1 MRVLGRVR
9 LSRLTEESTSVER
22 QRELI
27 KKWSEMNDHTIVG
40 WAEDVDVSGSIDPFE
55 APQLGPWFQEDKR
68 GDWDI
73 LVAWKLDRIGRRAIP
88 LNKVFGWMLEHEKT
102 LVCVSDNIDLSTWVG
117 RLVANVI
124 AGVAEG
130 ELEAI
135 RERTK
140 ASRKKLLESGR
151 WTGGPVPYWLIPEKL
166 PEGGWVLSLNTETA
180 PILRRAIDEVL
191 DGTAVHTVAERLND
205 QGVPSPGGKKWTSQ
219 TLWRILQHKYLK
231 GHSTDRGKTVR
242 DSSGVP
248 ISNCEALLTPS
259 EWDRLQAVLAQ
270 WKLPETSNRVKNTS
284 PLLGVV
290 VCYICDK
297 PLYYRSYTRN
307 YGKGLY
313 RSYYCRTHR
322 TPGIDADMLEAFVE
336 ERFLEELGDVN
347 VRERLFIPA
356 ENHQIELDESVRA
369 VEELTSLLG
378 TVTSTTMRSSLM
390 AQLTALDSRI
400 SVLEKLPTSESRWEL
415 RELDRTYGDV
425 WRSNDDP
432 QARRRFLVGSE
443 IVIAAT
449 LLGGQQME
457 IRLPPDLLEILA
469 RKGIT

>member
-1 MRVLGRVR
+1 MRVLGRIR
-9 LSRLTEESTSVER
+9 LSRLTEESTSVDR

-27 KKWSEMNDHTIVG
+27 EKWSDMNDHTIVG

-55 APQLGPWFQEDKR
+55 APQLGPWFREENRDK
-68 GDWDI
+68 WDI

-88 LNKVFGWMLEHEKT
+88 LNKVFGWMLEYEKT

-151 WTGGPVPYWLIPEKL
+151 WTGGPVPYWLTPEKV

-191 DGTAVHTVAERLND
+191 DGSAVHTAAERLNEH
-205 QGVPSPGGKKWTSQ
+205 GVPSPGGKKWTSQ

-248 ISNCEALLTPS
+248 ISNCEALLSPS
-259 EWDRLQAVLAQ
+259 EWDRLQATLSEM
-270 WKLPETSNRVKNTS
+270 KLPETSNRTKSTS

-290 VCYICDK
+290 VCFICER

-313 RSYYCRTHR
+313 RSYYCSTHR

-336 ERFLEELGDVN
+336 ESLLAEVGHEN
-347 VRERLFIPA
+347 VRERFYVPA
-356 ENHQIELDESVRA
+356 ENHQLELDEAVRA

-378 TVTSTTMRSSLM
+378 TITSATMRSSITT
-390 AQLTALDSRI
+390 QLTALDSRI
-400 SVLEKLPTSESRWEL
+400 TALEQLPSSEARWEYRELGRTYEDDWKSNEDIQFRRQLLLKSGITVAATKLGGLQMELRIPENL
-415 RELDRTYGDV
+415 RE
-425 WRSNDDP
+425 
-432 QARRRFLVGSE
+432 
-443 IVIAAT
+443 
-449 LLGGQQME
+449 
-457 IRLPPDLLEILA
+457 RLAL
-469 RKGIT
+469 KGE

>member
-40 WAEDVDVSGSIDPFE
+40 WAEDIDVSGSIDPFE
-55 APQLGPWFQEDKR
+55 APELGPWFQEDKR

-73 LVAWKLDRIGRRAIP
+73 LVSWKLDRIGRRAIP

-313 RSYYCRTHR
+313 RSYYCRNHR
-322 TPGIDADMLEAFVE
+322 TPGIKADMLDEY
-336 ERFLEELGDVN
+336 LEENLMREVGDKN
-347 VRERLFIPA
+347 VLERYFVPA
-356 ENHQIELDESVRA
+356 ENHQIELDEAIRA
-369 VEELTSLLG
+369 TEELTALLG
-378 TVTSTTMRSSLM
+378 TMTSATMRSSLT
-390 AQLTALDSRI
+390 AQLAALDSRI
-400 SVLEKLPTSESRWEL
+400 ASLEKLPTSESRWEY
-415 RELDRTYGDV
+415 RELPRTYREMWESD
-425 WRSNDDP
+425 DDP
-432 QARRRFLVGSE
+432 QFRRELLLKSG
-443 IVIAAT
+443 ITLAAT
-449 LLGGQQME
+449 MTGGQKLHLH
-457 IRLPPDLLEILA
+457 IPDDILERMAL
-469 RKGIT
+469 KGE

>member
-1 MRVLGRVR
+1 MRVLGRIR
-9 LSRLTEESTSVER
+9 LSRLTEESTSVDR

-27 KKWSEMNDHTIVG
+27 EKWADMHDHTVVG
-40 WAEDVDVSGSIDPFE
+40 WAEDVDVSGSVDPFE
-55 APQLGPWFQEDKR
+55 APQLGQWFLEDKR
-68 GDWDI
+68 EQWDI

-180 PILRRAIDEVL
+180 PILRRVVDEVL
-191 DGTAVHTVAERLND
+191 EGSAVHTAAERLND
-205 QGVPSPGGKKWTSQ
+205 KGIPSPGGSTWTSQ
-219 TLWRILQHKYLK
+219 TLWRMLQHKYLK

-248 ISNCEALLTPS
+248 ISNCEALLTPP
-259 EWDRLQAVLAQ
+259 EWDQLQAVLAAM
-270 WKLPETSNRVKNTS
+270 KLPETSNRTKNTS

-290 VCYICDK
+290 VCFICDK

-313 RSYYCRTHR
+313 RSYYCRNHR
-322 TPGIDADMLEAFVE
+322 TPGIDADELEGFVE
-336 ERFLEELGDVN
+336 EKYLQELEHEH
-347 VRERLFIPA
+347 VRDRQFIPA
-356 ENHQIELDESVRA
+356 ENHQIELDEAIRA

-378 TVTSTTMRSSLM
+378 TITSTTMRSSLM

-400 SVLEKLPTSESRWEL
+400 SNLERLPSSESRWEI
-415 RELDRTYGDV
+415 RELEQTYGDV
-425 WRSNDDP
+425 WKSNDDP
-432 QARRRFLVGSE
+432 QFRRRWLVKSE
-443 IVIAAT
+443 IVVAAT
-449 LLGGQQME
+449 KLGGQRME
-457 IRLPPDLLEILA
+457 IRFPPNILEILA
-469 RKGIT
+469 RKGTT

>member
-9 LSRLTEESTSVER
+9 LSRLTEESTSVDR

-27 KKWSEMNDHTIVG
+27 EKWSEMNDHTIVG

-205 QGVPSPGGKKWTSQ
+205 QGVPSPRGKKWTSQ

-259 EWDRLQAVLAQ
+259 EWDRLQAVLTQ

-313 RSYYCRTHR
+313 RSYYCRNHR
-322 TPGIDADMLEAFVE
+322 TPGIKADMLDEY
-336 ERFLEELGDVN
+336 LEENLMREVGDKN
-347 VRERLFIPA
+347 VLERYFVPA
-356 ENHQIELDESVRA
+356 ENHQIELDEAIRA
-369 VEELTSLLG
+369 TEELTALLG
-378 TVTSTTMRSSLM
+378 TMTSATMRSSLT
-390 AQLTALDSRI
+390 AQLAALDSRI
-400 SVLEKLPTSESRWEL
+400 ASLEKLPTSESRWEY
-415 RELDRTYGDV
+415 RELPRTYREMWESD
-425 WRSNDDP
+425 DDP
-432 QARRRFLVGSE
+432 QFRRELLLKSG
-443 IVIAAT
+443 ITLAAT
-449 LLGGQQME
+449 MTGGQKLHLH
-457 IRLPPDLLEILA
+457 IPDDILERMAL
-469 RKGIT
+469 KGE

>member
-1 MRVLGRVR
+1 MRVLGRIR
-9 LSRLTEESTSVER
+9 LSRSTEESTSKER
-22 QRELI
+22 QQETI
-27 KKWSEMNDHTIVG
+27 EQWSQMNGHTIVG
-40 WAEDVDVSGSIDPFE
+40 WAEDMDVSRSVDPFQT
-55 APQLGPWFQEDKR
+55 PDLGEWLTNPEKIEQ
-68 GDWDI
+68 WDI
-73 LVAWKLDRIGRRAIP
+73 VATWKLDRLATGSIY
-88 LNKVFGWMLEHEKT
+88 LNKMMHWCSEYDKVI
-102 LVCVSDNIDLSTWVG
+102 VSVTENFDLSTWVG
-117 RLVANVI
+117 RMIANVI

-180 PILRRAIDEVL
+180 PILRRVIDEVL
-191 DGTAVHTVAERLND
+191 DGSAVHTAAERLND
-205 QGVPSPGGKKWTSQ
+205 KGVPSPGGKSWTSQ

-248 ISNCEALLTPS
+248 ISNCQALLSPA
-259 EWDRLQAVLAQ
+259 EWDRLQATLSEM
-270 WKLPETSNRVKNTS
+270 KLPETSNRTKSTS

-290 VCYICDK
+290 VCFICER

-313 RSYYCRTHR
+313 RSYYCSTHR

-336 ERFLEELGDVN
+336 ESLLAEVGHEN
-347 VRERLFIPA
+347 VRERFYVPA
-356 ENHQIELDESVRA
+356 ENHQLELDEAVRA

-378 TVTSTTMRSSLM
+378 TIKSATMRSSIT

-400 SVLEKLPTSESRWEL
+400 TALEQLPSSEARWEY
-415 RELDRTYGDV
+415 RELGRTYEDD
-425 WRSNDDP
+425 WKSNDDV
-432 QARRRFLVGSE
+432 QFRRHLLLKSGITV
-443 IVIAAT
+443 AAT
-449 LLGGQQME
+449 KLGGLQME
-457 IRLPPDLLEILA
+457 LRIPENLRERLAL
-469 RKGIT
+469 KGE

>member
-1 MRVLGRVR
+1 MRVLGRIR
-9 LSRLTEESTSVER
+9 LSRLTEESTSVDR

-27 KKWSEMNDHTIVG
+27 EKWSEMHDHTIVG

-55 APQLGPWFQEDKR
+55 APQLGPWFREENRDK
-68 GDWDI
+68 WDI

-88 LNKVFGWMLEHEKT
+88 LNKVFGWMLEYEKT

-151 WTGGPVPYWLIPEKL
+151 WTGGPVPYWLTPEKV

-191 DGTAVHTVAERLND
+191 DGSAVHTAAERLND
-205 QGVPSPGGKKWTSQ
+205 KGVPSPGGKSWTSQ

-248 ISNCEALLTPS
+248 ISNCEALLSPA
-259 EWDRLQAVLAQ
+259 EWDRLQAVLAE
-270 WKLPETSNRVKNTS
+270 WKLPETTNRVKNTS
-284 PLLGVV
+284 PLLGVI
-290 VCYICDK
+290 VCYLCGK

-313 RSYYCRTHR
+313 RSYYCRNHR
-322 TPGIDADMLEAFVE
+322 TPGIKADMLDEY
-336 ERFLEELGDVN
+336 LEENLMREVGDKN
-347 VRERLFIPA
+347 VLERYFVPA
-356 ENHQIELDESVRA
+356 ENHQIELDEAVRA
-369 VEELTSLLG
+369 TEELTALLG
-378 TVTSTTMRSSLM
+378 TMTSATMRSSLT
-390 AQLTALDSRI
+390 AQLAALDSRI
-400 SVLEKLPTSESRWEL
+400 SALEKLPTSESRWEY
-415 RELDRTYGDV
+415 RELPRTYREM
-425 WRSNDDP
+425 WESDDD
-432 QARRRFLVGSE
+432 QQFRRELLLKSG
-443 IVIAAT
+443 ITLAAT
-449 LLGGQQME
+449 MTGGQKLHLH
-457 IRLPPDLLEILA
+457 IPDDILERMAL
-469 RKGIT
+469 KGE

>member
-9 LSRLTEESTSVER
+9 LSRLTEESTSLNR

-27 KKWSEMNDHTIVG
+27 EKWADMHDHTVVG
-40 WAEDVDVSGSIDPFE
+40 WAEDVDVSGSVDPFE
-55 APQLGPWFQEDKR
+55 APQLGPWFNEENRDK
-68 GDWDI
+68 WDI

-117 RLVANVI
+117 RLVANVL

-130 ELEAI
+130 EIEAI
-135 RERTK
+135 KERTK

-180 PILRRAIDEVL
+180 PILRRVVDEVL
-191 DGTAVHTVAERLND
+191 EGSAVHTAAERLND
-205 QGVPSPGGKKWTSQ
+205 KGIPSPGGSTWTSQ

-248 ISNCEALLTPS
+248 ISNCEALLTPP
-259 EWDRLQAVLAQ
+259 EWDQLQAVLAAM
-270 WKLPETSNRVKNTS
+270 KLPETSNRTKNTS

-290 VCYICDK
+290 VCFICDK

-313 RSYYCRTHR
+313 RSYYCRNHR
-322 TPGIDADMLEAFVE
+322 TPGIDADELEGFVE
-336 ERFLEELGDVN
+336 EKYLQELEHEH
-347 VRERLFIPA
+347 VRDRQFIPA
-356 ENHQIELDESVRA
+356 ENHQIELDEAVRA

-378 TVTSTTMRSSLM
+378 TITSTTMRSSLM

-400 SVLEKLPTSESRWEL
+400 SNLERLPSSESRWEI
-415 RELDRTYGDV
+415 RELEQTYGDV

-432 QARRRFLVGSE
+432 QFRRRWLVKSG
-443 IVIAAT
+443 IVVAAT
-449 LLGGQQME
+449 KLGGLQME
-457 IRLPPDLLEILA
+457 IRFPPNILEILA
-469 RKGIT
+469 RKGTT

>member
-1 MRVLGRVR
+1 MRVLGRIR
-9 LSRLTEESTSVER
+9 LSRLTEESTSVDR

-27 KKWSEMNDHTIVG
+27 EKWSDMNDHTIVG
-40 WAEDVDVSGSIDPFE
+40 WAEDVDVSGSVDPFE
-55 APQLGPWFQEDKR
+55 APQLGHWFREENRDK
-68 GDWDI
+68 WDI

-88 LNKVFGWMLEHEKT
+88 LNKVFGWMLEYEKT

-117 RLVANVI
+117 RLVANVL

-130 ELEAI
+130 EIEAI
-135 RERTK
+135 KERTRS
-140 ASRKKLLESGR
+140 SRKKLLESGR
-151 WTGGPVPYWLIPEKL
+151 WTGGPVPYWLTPEKV

-191 DGTAVHTVAERLND
+191 DGSAVHTAAERLNEH
-205 QGVPSPGGKKWTSQ
+205 GVPSPGGKKWTSQ

-248 ISNCEALLTPS
+248 ISNCEALLSPS
-259 EWDRLQAVLAQ
+259 EWDRLQAVLAE
-270 WKLPETSNRVKNTS
+270 WKLPETSNRTKSTS

-290 VCYICDK
+290 VCYLCDK

-322 TPGIDADMLEAFVE
+322 TPGIDADELEKFVE
-336 ERFLEELGDVN
+336 EKYLQELEHVH
-347 VRERLFIPA
+347 VRDRQFVPA
-356 ENHQIELDESVRA
+356 ENHQIELDEAVRA
-369 VEELTSLLG
+369 VEELTALLG
-378 TVTSTTMRSSLM
+378 TITSTTMRSSILQ
-390 AQLTALDSRI
+390 QLTALDSRI
-400 SVLEKLPTSESRWEL
+400 TGLEKLPTSEARWEI
-415 RELDRTYGDV
+415 RELEQTYGDV
-425 WRSNDDP
+425 WKSNDDP
-432 QARRRFLVGSE
+432 QFRRRWLIKSE

-449 LLGGQQME
+449 KLGGQHME
-457 IRLPPDLLEILA
+457 IRLPDDLIEILA